1 MPDISPFIFSAE
13 IDAITGAVHDITRKR
28 MERRGLFPKRV
39 HVTPRRIA
47 WRRSEFEEWAA
58 DPEGW
63 AKRHRSEQAPV

>member
-1 MPDISPFIFSAE
+1 MSPFIFAAE

-47 WRRSEFEEWAA
+47 WRRSEFEAWAA

-63 AKRHRSEQAPV
+63 ARLHQQQAVG